1 MVRCREK
8 SRLCRFE
15 RKGEETD
22 EYLENRNDNRI
33 LPGAFGRGILT
44 NRKGGRVE

>member
-1 MVRCREK
+1 MVPYRAK
-8 SRLCRFE
+8 SRQYRFE

-22 EYLENRNDNRI
+22 EYLENRNDNRV